1 MIENLRVAALGVAG
15 GVGRVSLGTLFGR
28 LFAGGLVARS
38 RRRLR
43 GRLERIAGSG
53 ALIVQT
59 AIAASAAWYLASLV
73 LGHERPFVAAI
84 AAVIT
89 LGATSGR
96 EGRRAFEWVLA
107 IALGLAVASL
117 VVLVT
122 GFGTLQI
129 AAAVAAAMVA
139 ARFLGRG
146 EMLATEAGVSA
157 VLLVGLDPSTTG
169 PAPDRFVDALV
180 GCVAALAVHAVFP
193 ADPRRTVERA
203 AQPLFDDLVAAL
215 EETAAALESG
225 DPEWAETALDT
236 TRKVDEEVAA
246 LRQTLDAGYEDAQLS
261 PRARKT
267 LEVLRL
273 YAAATDQVDLAVRD
287 TRVLAGAALSAVRNG
302 KPAPGPLAEA
312 VRGLARAVEALAVQ
326 LEEPGRQAGV
336 GEFALEAAGETKA
349 ALKERNDL
357 ATSVLVGQV
366 RSTSVDLLRASGMDG
381 DAALGAID
389 EATREDK

>member
-1 MIENLRVAALGVAG
+1 MIESMRITGGAYWASLGALLGGLFSWETVAG
-15 GVGRVSLGTLFGR
+15 
-28 LFAGGLVARS
+28 S

-43 GRLERIAGSG
+43 GRFERIAGSG
-53 ALIVQT
+53 ALILQT

-73 LGHERPFVAAI
+73 LGHEKPFVAAI

-107 IALGLAVASL
+107 IGVGLAVADL

-129 AAAVAAAMVA
+129 AAVVAAAMVA

-169 PAPDRFVDALV
+169 PTPDRFVDALV
-180 GCVAALAVHAVFP
+180 GCVAALGVHALFQ
-193 ADPRRTVERA
+193 ADPRRAVERA

-236 TRKVDEEVAA
+236 TRKIDEEVAA
-246 LRQTLDAGYEDAQLS
+246 LRETLEAGYEDAQLS
-261 PRARKT
+261 PGARKK
-267 LEVLRL
+267 LQVLRL
-273 YAAATDQVDLAVRD
+273 YAAATDQMDVAVRN
-287 TRVLAGAALSAVRNG
+287 TRVLAGAALNAVRKG
-302 KPAPGPLAEA
+302 GPAPGPLPEA

-336 GEFALEAAGETKA
+336 GEFALEAAEGTTA
-349 ALKERNDL
+349 VLKERNDL
-357 ATSVLVGQV
+357 PTSVLVEQV
-366 RSTSVDLLRASGMDG
+366 RSTSVDLMRASGMDG
-381 DAALGAID
+381 DAARGALD
-389 EATREDK
+389 EATRDDK

>member
-1 MIENLRVAALGVAG
+1 MIESMRITGGAYWASLGALLWGLFSWETVAG
-15 GVGRVSLGTLFGR
+15 
-28 LFAGGLVARS
+28 S

-43 GRLERIAGSG
+43 GRFERIAGSG
-53 ALIVQT
+53 ALILQT

-73 LGHERPFVAAI
+73 LGHEKPFVAAI

-107 IALGLAVASL
+107 IGVGLAVADL

-129 AAAVAAAMVA
+129 AAVVGAAMVA

-169 PAPDRFVDALV
+169 PAPDRFVGALV
-180 GCVAALAVHAVFP
+180 GCVAALGVHALFQ
-193 ADPRRTVERA
+193 ADPRRAVERA

-236 TRKVDEEVAA
+236 TRKIDEEVAA
-246 LRQTLDAGYEDAQLS
+246 LRMTLEAGYEDAQLS
-261 PRARKT
+261 PGGRKK
-267 LEVLRL
+267 LQVLRL
-273 YAAATDQVDLAVRD
+273 YAAATDQMDVAVRN
-287 TRVLAGAALSAVRNG
+287 TRVLAGAALNAVRKG
-302 KPAPGPLAEA
+302 GPAPGPLPEA

-336 GEFALEAAGETKA
+336 GEFALEAAEGTTA
-349 ALKERNDL
+349 VLKERNDL
-357 ATSVLVGQV
+357 PTSVLVEQV
-366 RSTSVDLLRASGMDG
+366 RSTSVDLMRASGMDG
-381 DAALGAID
+381 DAARGALD
-389 EATREDK
+389 EATRDDK